1 MKSMKF
7 RLRSQSPLLAMM
19 ALPSEKSRKRLICCL
34 ILRDVVVDGFD
45 GHHLAHVGL
54 AGGVAD
60 HRRAAAHQGDGAMA
74 RALHVCHCHDRD
86 VVADVQGIGGWVEAD
101 VERRRVLELF
111 VKLVFKGHLRDKAA
125 LFEQVENVLSHGD
138 FLLRCRAD
146 DKREGRRCPQKNAL
160 PIAIGKA

>member
-1 MKSMKF
+1 
-7 RLRSQSPLLAMM
+7 
-19 ALPSEKSRKRLICCL
+19 
-34 ILRDVVVDGFD
+34 
-45 GHHLAHVGL
+45 
-54 AGGVAD
+54 
-60 HRRAAAHQGDGAMA
+60 MA

-86 VVADVQGIGGWVEAD
+86 VVADVQGIGGWVKAD
-101 VERRRVLELF
+101 VERRRVFELF